1 MTREDIIRMAQEAD
15 LFIAYDSEGHFSS
28 VVDSEMIDMYPD
40 RNKERDRLNRE
51 QRFVEILTPFAA
63 LVASAER
70 EECARVCEDLDTVNF
85 KNKSWDEGTLDCA
98 TAIRARGQA

>member
-1 MTREDIIRMAQEAD
+1 MCVRAPITTGEGMNREDIIRMAEECGIPEFENNESQAEN
-15 LFIAYDSEGHFSS
+15 I
-28 VVDSEMIDMYPD
+28 M
-40 RNKERDRLNRE
+40 
-51 QRFVEILTPFAA
+51 RFAT

-70 EECARVCEDLDTVNF
+70 EACARVCEDLDTVNF